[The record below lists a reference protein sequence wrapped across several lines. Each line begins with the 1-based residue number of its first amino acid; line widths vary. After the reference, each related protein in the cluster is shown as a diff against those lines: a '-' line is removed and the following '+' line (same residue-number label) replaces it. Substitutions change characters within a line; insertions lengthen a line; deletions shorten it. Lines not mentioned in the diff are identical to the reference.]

1 MRDILSTLEQWIAAN
16 ESIALATVIQ
26 TWGSSPRKA
35 GAKMGVTA
43 SGKICGSVSGGCVEG
58 AVADVAQ
65 KVLKTRVPQLLHFGV
80 ADETAWEVGLACGG
94 SLDVFVQPLDVK
106 VFDEIRQ
113 RLHDEKSFAVV
124 TTIKGGDIGK
134 VEIVEKRLETI
145 APVAKRSGVGDSRF
159 VEVVSPP
166 PQLVLVGGVHI
177 AIALA
182 SIAKALN
189 YRTIVID
196 PRRAFGNQERF
207 PNVDTLMQVWCDAA
221 FKKIKI
227 NDSTA
232 IAFLTHDP
240 KIDDQGL
247 KIALASEAFYVGAL
261 GSKKT
266 HEERK
271 KRLLSGGVT
280 ADHLNR
286 LHAPIGLPIN
296 AQSPE
301 EIALAIMAEIISKR
315 PTQF

>member
-1 MRDILSTLEQWIAAN
+1 MRDILSTLEQWIAQN

-26 TWGSSPRKA
+26 TWGSSPRKT
-35 GAKMGVTA
+35 GAKMGITA

-65 KVLKTRVPQLLHFGV
+65 KVLQTRVPQLLHFGV

-113 RLHDEKSFAVV
+113 RLNDEKSFAVV
-124 TTIKGGDIGK
+124 TTIKGEDIGK
-134 VEIVEKRLETI
+134 VEIREDKRLKIEDE
-145 APVAKRSGVGDSRF
+145 GF

-166 PQLVLVGGVHI
+166 PQLVMVGGVHI

-182 SIAKALN
+182 SIAKTLN

-207 PNVDTLMQVWCDAA
+207 PYVDVVMQVWCDEA
-221 FKKIKI
+221 FEKIKI

-271 KRLLSGGVT
+271 KRLVSGGVT
-280 ADHLNR
+280 EKQLSR
-286 LHAPIGLPIN
+286 LHAPIGIN
-296 AQSPE
+296 IGAQSPE
-301 EIALAIMAEIISKR
+301 EIALSIMAEIVAARSS
-315 PTQF
+315 

>member
-16 ESIALATVIQ
+16 EAIALATVIQ

-35 GAKMGVTA
+35 GAKMGITA

-58 AVADVAQ
+58 AVADAAQ
-65 KVLKTRVPQLLHFGV
+65 KVLKTRAPQLIHFGV

-106 VFDEIRQ
+106 VFAEIRQ
-113 RLHDEKSFAVV
+113 RLNDEKNFAVV
-124 TTIKGGDIGK
+124 TTIKGDEIGK
-134 VEIVEKRLETI
+134 VEIKENREKGLE
-145 APVAKRSGVGDSRF
+145 VGDWGF

-166 PQLVLVGGVHI
+166 PQVVMVGGVHI

-182 SIAKALN
+182 SIAKTLN

-207 PNVDTLMQVWCDAA
+207 PNVDTLMQAWCDEA
-221 FKKIKI
+221 FAKIKI

-261 GSKKT
+261 GSRKT

-271 KRLLSGGVT
+271 KRLVSGGVT
-280 ADHLNR
+280 ESQLNR
-286 LHAPIGLPIN
+286 LHAPIGLNIG

-301 EIALAIMAEIISKR
+301 EIALSIMAEIVAARSS
-315 PTQF
+315 

>member
-35 GAKMGVTA
+35 GAKMGITA

-58 AVADVAQ
+58 AVADAAQ
-65 KVLKTRVPQLLHFGV
+65 QVLKTQKPQLLHFGV

-106 VFDEIRQ
+106 IFNEIRQ
-113 RLHDEKSFAVV
+113 RLNEEKSFVVV
-124 TTIKGGDIGK
+124 TTLKGDEIGK
-134 VEIVEKRLETI
+134 VEILENKRLEI
-145 APVAKRSGVGDSRF
+145 RDWRF
-159 VEVVSPP
+159 IEVVSPP
-166 PQLVLVGGVHI
+166 PQLVMVGGVHI

-182 SIAKALN
+182 SIAKTLH

-207 PNVDTLMQVWCDAA
+207 PNVDMLMQAWCEEA
-221 FKKIKI
+221 FEKIKT
-227 NDSTA
+227 NNSTA

-271 KRLLSGGVT
+271 KRLMSGGVT
-280 ADHLNR
+280 ESQLSR
-286 LHAPIGLPIN
+286 LRAPIGLNIG

-301 EIALAIMAEIISKR
+301 EIALSIMAEIVAARSS
-315 PTQF
+315 

>member
-1 MRDILSTLEQWIAAN
+1 M
-16 ESIALATVIQ
+16 
-26 TWGSSPRKA
+26 
-35 GAKMGVTA
+35 
-43 SGKICGSVSGGCVEG
+43 EG

-106 VFDEIRQ
+106 IFAEIRQ
-113 RLHDEKSFAVV
+113 QLNDEKSFAVV
-124 TTIKGGDIGK
+124 TTIKGEEIGK
-134 VEIVEKRLETI
+134 VDVVGDWRLEI
-145 APVAKRSGVGDSRF
+145 GDWRF
-159 VEVVSPP
+159 VEVASPP
-166 PQLVLVGGVHI
+166 PQLVMVGGVHI

-182 SIAKALN
+182 SMAKTLN

-207 PNVDTLMQVWCDAA
+207 PNVDVVMQVWCDEA
-221 FKKIKI
+221 FEKIKI

-271 KRLLSGGVT
+271 KRLVSGGVT
-280 ADHLNR
+280 GNQLSR
-286 LHAPIGLPIN
+286 LHAPIGLSIG

-301 EIALAIMAEIISKR
+301 EIALSIMAEIVAARSS
-315 PTQF
+315 

>member
-1 MRDILSTLEQWIAAN
+1 MRDILSTLEQWIAAD
-16 ESIALATVIQ
+16 EAIALATVIQ

-58 AVADVAQ
+58 AVADAAQ
-65 KVLKTRVPQLLHFGV
+65 QVLKTRAPQLLHFGV

-106 VFDEIRQ
+106 IFGEIRR
-113 RLHDEKSFAVV
+113 RLDDEKSFAIV
-124 TTIKGGDIGK
+124 TTIKGEDVGK
-134 VEIVEKRLETI
+134 IEIREKGL
-145 APVAKRSGVGDSRF
+145 GVSDDKSI
-159 VEVVSPP
+159 EVVSPP
-166 PQLVLVGGVHI
+166 PQVVMVGGVHI

-182 SIAKALN
+182 SIAKTLN
-189 YRTIVID
+189 YRTLVID
-196 PRRAFGNQERF
+196 PRRAFGNQDRF
-207 PNVDTLMQVWCDAA
+207 PNVDTLMPMWCDEA
-221 FKKIKI
+221 FEKIKI

-266 HEERK
+266 HQERK

-280 ADHLNR
+280 ESQLSR
-286 LHAPIGLPIN
+286 LRAPIGLNIG
-296 AQSPE
+296 AGSPE
-301 EIALAIMAEIISKR
+301 EIALAIMAEIIKSKNN
-315 PTQF
+315 P